1 MNGNGPPL
9 RLRPLDGDWRF
20 PRRGGSRHDNRMMI
34 IAHISDT
41 HLDGGER
48 ALARTRRVMD
58 YLHGCRLDAIL
69 VTGDLTDHGEIQE
82 YEQVKAELT
91 ADVPVLTLPG
101 NHDERSAYRKVLLDG
116 EGGAPVNQLHRVG
129 GALFALCDSSIPGR
143 DDGRLAPETLEWL
156 SGVLAQADAPVFVGL
171 HHHPIRLHNALVDGI
186 RLGNAE
192 ELAAIV
198 KESPR
203 VVAVLCGHAHAGAA
217 GIFAGR
223 PLLAAPGVVA
233 TTRLPWTTAEELT
246 WANTADL
253 DDLPS
258 VAFHVLDDDGRL
270 TTHFRTVPA

>member
-1 MNGNGPPL
+1 
-9 RLRPLDGDWRF
+9 
-20 PRRGGSRHDNRMMI
+20 
-34 IAHISDT
+34 
-41 HLDGGER
+41 
-48 ALARTRRVMD
+48 
-58 YLHGCRLDAIL
+58 
-69 VTGDLTDHGEIQE
+69 
-82 YEQVKAELT
+82 
-91 ADVPVLTLPG
+91 
-101 NHDERSAYRKVLLDG
+101 VLLDG

-143 DDGRLAPETLEWL
+143 DDGRLASETLEWL

-198 KESPR
+198 KESPQ

-217 GIFAGR
+217 GTFAGR

-258 VAFHVLDDDGRL
+258 VAFHVLDDDGQL